1 MSSPGTWPRQSLQAL
16 LVGLLGGLLAATVAL
31 SITTGGLFF
40 PLLLFL
46 SVASNGAGAL
56 AAAVLHLLAM
66 VAPAALI
73 ALPLSGRLV
82 MRWRHGRRLVLI
94 VVGSL
99 VGNGWGAAYANV
111 MFEDNGA
118 IGLAILAAGIG
129 GFLSAL
135 AYRIERP
142 AVAG

>member
-99 VGNGWGAAYANV
+99 VGNGWGAAYANA